1 MMFILLYMIV
11 EFCVPDGFVE
21 YGGYVRY
28 AKAEPR

>member
-1 MMFILLYMIV
+1 MCFLLCMIF

-28 AKAEPR
+28 ARVEPR